1 MRLIKYLYQLGEGDD
16 QSLVEK
22 VLGCETEAIFLASL
36 EIVKLESYNG
46 EYTVVDDG
54 QPDVEEQGTNGERI
68 TDLEE
73 AVALI
78 LSGGTE

>member
-1 MRLIKYLYQLGEGDD
+1 MKTIKYLYPMGEGEH

-22 VLGCETEAIFLASL
+22 VLGCETEEAFVASL
-36 EIVKLESYNG
+36 EIAKQESYNG

-54 QPDVEEQGTNGERI
+54 QPNVEEHGTNDERL

-78 LSGGTE
+78 LSGVTE

>member
-1 MRLIKYLYQLGEGDD
+1 MRLIKYLYPLGEGDN

-22 VLGCETEAIFLASL
+22 VLGCETEEIFLSSI
-36 EIVKLESYNG
+36 EIAKLESHNG
-46 EYTVVDDG
+46 EYTVVDG
-54 QPDVEEQGTNGERI
+54 SPDVEEHGTNDERL

-78 LSGGTE
+78 LSGVTE